1 MLRRLWFVSFLFLF
15 VSLTAASVTITPKV
29 PSKVDSC
36 YQISSAEELYGFG
49 AIVNGNMSGIEKDSA
64 ACGELTNDIV
74 VNENV
79 LDENGNLNV
88 ADTASFVQWI
98 PITKFS
104 GRFNGNSHTISG
116 IYIYT
121 NEPRYIG
128 FFGIIHSR
136 EDGGTVD
143 IRNLGIIGSFFHAND
158 YVGALVGFMESGAVV
173 NIENCYNHSRVESN
187 GFAIGGLVGYSLS
200 EVQFKTVHNLGP
212 VTGNRFV
219 GGIVGYL
226 NGQNV
231 KIIDVYNMGTITSWA
246 KDLDDAYYMGGLVG
260 YLNVTRDLL
269 IENSFNMGP
278 VSGGYGIG
286 GIAGLIRGQKALV
299 KTVFNEGT
307 IKSFDGYEAF
317 AHIGG
322 LAGFAAGNLTF
333 QNSYNVGS
341 VSGYKGVG
349 GIIGLNYSEYLSMT
363 NVYNAGTLMMMDSD
377 VSYLDPIMWNP
388 SKETE
393 VHFENTFYLD
403 ANYESAEYGNPMTSE
418 QMEDGSIAYLMHYS
432 FFDSV
437 DATVWGQDV
446 GNDMHPNFSGV
457 VTDVSLSSL
466 RTLILH
472 TYEGDTTALPE
483 KYLPGFEFK
492 LPVVAKEGDVFGGW
506 FDNAE
511 FRGNAVEV
519 IPDTA
524 QGTQEFW
531 AKFIGIRQVTFET
544 DGGTIDSGLIE
555 SYVEGEGAVLPKKVS
570 RSGYIFNGW
579 YEEDDFSGNRVF
591 EIGTDALGEKVFY
604 AKWFEIKTPA
614 KDANGCYVIRNAE
627 ELYGFA
633 AVVNGSDGQAG
644 EENACASLEDD
655 IVVNKHVLDS
665 EGKLNEDAVAEFIEW
680 TPIYGFKGVFNGNM
694 YSISGLYLNVSDDDS
709 DMDMG
714 YGLFGNV
721 GVGSLDNP
729 VTIVNVGV
737 VDSYFAARN
746 NVGALIGYVD
756 DGSSYYDDETY
767 LVVIN
772 SYSNSF
778 VKVKDLGGGLFGYI
792 GRYNVVFVE
801 NCYNLGTVYGRG
813 NYLGGILGYKEY
825 ASEAYIVNCY
835 NVGTIDALKSAL
847 DGALVGYDNDDVIVV
862 NSFYLKSKWNQINV
876 GQAATAEQF
885 ENGSV
890 ALALRSGS
898 NGAIWGQNVGVDP
911 LPNFSRTVK
920 NSTATQYNVSFY
932 TFPGD
937 KASYF
942 DSYVA
947 GFSKPLP
954 DTVYRNGYIFDGWY
968 ADSSY
973 SGSTVDSILA
983 SDEGNL
989 YFYAK
994 FTPIEYY
1001 VDAIASPSEWGEVVG
1016 LNADSSYYYGDT
1028 VKLKAIPAPGYEF
1041 QCWRDDAKNTDPNR
1055 TYVVTG
1061 SRAFVAY
1068 FKLATLSSSSNSS
1081 SNSSKSSSSSAKSGS
1096 DKDKS
1101 SSSAKVTSSSSRAKS
1116 GSASA
1121 KSSSSKKSIPVKF
1134 HILCDGK
1141 ECPDAL
1147 PSESVAP
1154 QFHVIGFVR
1163 EIRVMDAHIGK
1174 PYALF
1179 DMQGRMLRKGYVL
1192 SPDFAIPVD
1201 NPGSYL
1207 VRIGNQMRS
1216 VSVR

>member
-1 MLRRLWFVSFLFLF
+1 MFRRIGFICVFAFFAVMAS
-15 VSLTAASVTITPKV
+15 AAATITPKK
-29 PSKVDSC
+29 PSKVSGC
-36 YQISSAEELYGFG
+36 YQISDAAELYGF
-49 AIVNGNMSGIEKDSA
+49 ASIVNGTDGFKRDTA
-64 ACGELTNDIV
+64 ACGKLVNNIV

-79 LDENGNLNV
+79 LDGSGNLNV
-88 ADTASFVQWI
+88 ADTANFAQWV
-98 PITKFS
+98 PMMEFRGKFD
-104 GRFNGNSHTISG
+104 GNSHTISG
-116 IYIYT
+116 LYVNDEYSFS
-121 NEPRYIG
+121 G
-128 FFGIIHSR
+128 LFGVILLHE
-136 EDGGTVD
+136 EDSTVS
-143 IRNLGIIGSFFHAND
+143 IRNLGIVGSYFFSHS
-158 YVGALVGFMESGAVV
+158 YVGAIAGFVGSGANVI
-173 NIENCYNHSRVESN
+173 IENCFSNSRIESDGDYAGGLVGMSVANILFKNVHNLGTVIAGSVAGGIAGYLYVGRIKVINAYNMGTVSMPSSSYR
-187 GFAIGGLVGYSLS
+187 AGGLVGYVNSS
-200 EVQFKTVHNLGP
+200 EDASFENCFNMGS
-212 VTGNRFV
+212 VTGELYI
-219 GGIVGYL
+219 GGIVG
-226 NGQNV
+226 
-231 KIIDVYNMGTITSWA
+231 D
-246 KDLDDAYYMGGLVG
+246 
-260 YLNVTRDLL
+260 
-269 IENSFNMGP
+269 
-278 VSGGYGIG
+278 
-286 GIAGLIRGQKALV
+286 
-299 KTVFNEGT
+299 
-307 IKSFDGYEAF
+307 
-317 AHIGG
+317 
-322 LAGFAAGNLTF
+322 
-333 QNSYNVGS
+333 
-341 VSGYKGVG
+341 VG
-349 GIIGLNYSEYLSMT
+349 GTFLLMDE
-363 NVYNAGTLMMMDSD
+363 VYNAGTIVSEPGVVGRSFAGGLAGSVGAKTKIQNAYNTGTVSGGEFLSGIVGLSYADISLTNVYNVGTLLSNQSSSD
-377 VSYLDPIMWNP
+377 HVKPIVFVDN
-388 SKETE
+388 SLYSSNC
-393 VHFENTFYLD
+393 ENVFYL
-403 ANYESAEYGNPMTSE
+403 NESYSSFECGTFVTSE
-418 QMEDGSIAYLMHYS
+418 QLEDGSIAYLLHNS
-432 FFDSV
+432 FYDSIE
-437 DATVWGQDV
+437 ATVWGQDV
-446 GNDMHPNFSGV
+446 GNDPYPNFSG
-457 VTDVSLSSL
+457 TITGASLSSFED
-466 RTLILH
+466 LILH
-472 TYEGDTTALPE
+472 TYDGDTTTLPV
-483 KYLPGFEFK
+483 KYLPGFELK
-492 LPVVAKEGDVFGGW
+492 LPAVAQDNCVFHGW
-506 FDNAE
+506 FDNAK
-511 FRGNAVEV
+511 FSGVSV
-519 IPDTA
+519 DVVPSTA
-524 QGTQEFW
+524 EGTQEFW
-531 AKFIGIRQVTFET
+531 AKFGATRQVTFET
-544 DGGTIDSGLIE
+544 NGGTIDSEIVE
-555 SYVEGEGAVLPKKVS
+555 SYIEGVDSVALPDQVH

-579 YEEDDFSGNRVF
+579 YEEENFSGNRVF
-591 EIGTDALGEKVFY
+591 EIGLNATGDKVFY

-614 KDANGCYVIRNAE
+614 KDANGCYVIHNAE

-825 ASEAYIVNCY
+825 ASDAYIVNCY

-862 NSFYLKSKWNQINV
+862 NSFYLKSKWDQINV

-885 ENGSV
+885 ANGSV

-973 SGSTVDSILA
+973 SGSMVDSILA

-994 FTPIEYY
+994 FTPIEYKIR
-1001 VDAIASPSEWGEVVG
+1001 VSSANPSEWGEVVV
-1016 LNADSSYYYGDT
+1016 LNASASYYYGDT

-1041 QCWRDDAKNTDPNR
+1041 QCWRDDVDNTNPNR
-1055 TYVVTG
+1055 TYVVRE
-1061 SRAFVAY
+1061 SRTFIAY

-1081 SNSSKSSSSSAKSGS
+1081 SSSAKSSSSSAESS
-1096 DKDKS
+1096 SSKDKS
-1101 SSSAKVTSSSSRAKS
+1101 SSSIKVASSSSRAKS
-1116 GSASA
+1116 SSARA
-1121 KSSSSKKSIPVKF
+1121 KSSSSKKSIPVEF
-1134 HILCDGK
+1134 HILCNGK
-1141 ECPDAL
+1141 ECSDAL
-1147 PSESVAP
+1147 PSESLAP
-1154 QFHVIGFVR
+1154 QFHIIASVR
-1163 EIRVMDAHIGK
+1163 EIWVMDAHIGK